1 MSILMLPSPQGHVLR
16 PPLLREGSPLYP
28 FPCGFSLLGSIYY
41 RYSLCIFSVTFSFKI
56 PLYLSSFQSSRW
68 VWKFHTNVKISF

>member
-28 FPCGFSLLGSIYY
+28 FPCGFSLLGSLPDSPCLRVRQITAFCKGFWEP
-41 RYSLCIFSVTFSFKI
+41 SLKA
-56 PLYLSSFQSSRW
+56 
-68 VWKFHTNVKISF
+68 